1 MKKIIAATGN
11 ENKIKEINEIL
22 GSLGLRVLSMKQQ
35 GLPPMDIEETGTT
48 FDENA
53 QLKARAVAEVSGETA
68 LAEDSGLVVEALG
81 GAPGIYS
88 ARFAGIHGDDRA
100 NNIKLLKEM
109 EGIPFHQR
117 KAKFVCAISLV
128 HPDGRSLSARGE
140 VSGSIAEEMR
150 GHNGFGYDCLFIPQ
164 GHRQTFGE
172 LDAEIKNNMS
182 HRKSALEMLN
192 RLILG
197 EQ

>member
-11 ENKIKEINEIL
+11 ENKIKEINKIL
-22 GSLGLRVLSMKQQ
+22 GALGLRVFSMEQQ
-35 GLPPMDIEETGTT
+35 GLPAMDIEETGTT
-48 FDENA
+48 FEENSEI
-53 QLKARAVAEVSGETA
+53 KARAIAQISGEIA
-68 LAEDSGLVVEALG
+68 LADDSGLVVDVLG
-81 GAPGIYS
+81 GAPGIFS

-117 KAKFVCAISLV
+117 KAKFVCVISLV
-128 HPDGRSLSARGE
+128 YPDGRSLSARGE
-140 VSGSIAEEMR
+140 VKGHIGEEMR

-164 GHRQTFGE
+164 GYHQTFGE
-172 LDAEIKNNMS
+172 LDSEIKNNMS
-182 HRKSALEMLN
+182 HRKNALEELN